1 MEAITLMVAV
11 FVVVFIGGAIGLQ
24 LKRVL
29 PEGWTTGGAKD
40 MTGAVVG
47 LVTLLLALVLG
58 LLIWTAFGV
67 FSTQKASIQTL
78 AVNGLK
84 FDQALA
90 DYGPETEEGRRI
102 FRQGL
107 KATIDQIWDPGYD
120 GDFVIKNYGYA
131 LANLK
136 DREAYLSTLKPTTD
150 QQREAKAGATVA
162 AVAIGQTRLQ
172 LALALVDPISYPL
185 LTIVVAWAV
194 CLFCGYGLMSKSH
207 PMSYVVLAVG
217 AMAIASAMYSI
228 ADLSSPY
235 TGLFTVSPAPIVDVL
250 KAVDEAA
257 KPGGAHR

>member
-1 MEAITLMVAV
+1 M
-11 FVVVFIGGAIGLQ
+11 
-24 LKRVL
+24 
-29 PEGWTTGGAKD
+29 
-40 MTGAVVG
+40 
-47 LVTLLLALVLG
+47 
-58 LLIWTAFGV
+58 
-67 FSTQKASIQTL
+67 
-78 AVNGLK
+78 K

-90 DYGPETEEGRRI
+90 DYGSETEEGRRT

-107 KATIDQIWDPGYD
+107 KTTINQIWDPGYD

-136 DREAYLSTLKPTTD
+136 DREAFLSTLKPSTD
-150 QQREAKAGATVA
+150 QQREAKVGAA
-162 AVAIGQTRLQ
+162 AASVAIGQTRLQ

-235 TGLFTVSPAPIVDVL
+235 SGLFRVSPAPIVDVL
-250 KAVDEAA
+250 KAVDGAA
-257 KPGGAHR
+257 RPAGAHR